1 MFSEFIISGRACI
14 DSSNAEDGPG
24 VASTKS
30 LPVITTSLS
39 IDASSDT
46 NNGITSTPPED
57 AVTSTPLLEVLMYIE
72 VIPSRGYIRW
82 YHLNNIIHVHVR
94 LRCLN

>member
-1 MFSEFIISGRACI
+1 MFSEFIISGIAYYI
-14 DSSNAEDGPG
+14 DSSNAEDG

-46 NNGITSTPPED
+46 NNDISLQHLQKMLLRQH
-57 AVTSTPLLEVLMYIE
+57 APLLEVLMYIK
-72 VIPSRGYIRW
+72 VIPSIYTI
-82 YHLNNIIHVHVR
+82 
-94 LRCLN
+94 